1 MRGNLAVVGNCWDE
15 QGSRTATITIT
26 ALNVGNEEVTGVI
39 YGGFIRE
46 LASLSETLHGKG
58 ESSSAD
64 GMT

>member
-1 MRGNLAVVGNCWDE
+1 MRENLEVGNCRDE

-46 LASLSETLHGKG
+46 LASLSETVRGKG

>member
-1 MRGNLAVVGNCWDE
+1 MRGNLAVGNCRDE

-46 LASLSETLHGKG
+46 LASLSGTVRGKG